1 MIFRNF
7 YQHSNTIL
15 LRLIVFKS
23 PLKIKVISF
32 FIFLLRVLTLNKSFN
47 LGDSENNLKY
57 SNKYKK
63 RFILDLRNAKLNL
76 HLVGIISQ
84 FFIDIKKKYK
94 NFSIITNENT
104 FSLNPI
110 KMYKKEF
117 DDLLLSLKKIIKF
130 KLIKDPKK
138 VKLENSSYIQISKK
152 DGYKLNGK
160 DFNDPKNIQKI
171 FNIYFNLKSFPI
183 NFDIN
188 KINKK
193 KNFKLYKTL
202 KENFILVFYPTH
214 DVEMKF
220 ETNKKRK
227 FGVINKNNFNLLK
240 KVFNQI
246 LFKIEKG
253 KISNFKIVLLNK
265 KSLNWPE
272 NKNIIDLRNF
282 EKLGLDFSQMLGLL
296 NKTGNWTLGS
306 EGTLQYYLM
315 LSSNLKHTVV
325 VDNSHWKI
333 KNSFGTAVPQFY
345 KGNGIKYK
353 NMPKNFIPIDASQII
368 KTIFDDY
375 KRFNNK

>member
-1 MIFRNF
+1 MIFRSF
-7 YQHSNTIL
+7 YQHSNTTL

-32 FIFLLRVLTLNKSFN
+32 FIFLLRILTLNMSFN

-63 RFILDLRNAKLNL
+63 KFILDLRNAKLNL
-76 HLVGIISQ
+76 HLVGVISQ

-117 DDLLLSLKKIIKF
+117 DGLLLSLKKKIKF

-188 KINKK
+188 KVNKN

-265 KSLNWPE
+265 K
-272 NKNIIDLRNF
+272 IF
-282 EKLGLDFSQMLGLL
+282 KLAR
-296 NKTGNWTLGS
+296 K
-306 EGTLQYYLM
+306 
-315 LSSNLKHTVV
+315 
-325 VDNSHWKI
+325 
-333 KNSFGTAVPQFY
+333 
-345 KGNGIKYK
+345 
-353 NMPKNFIPIDASQII
+353 
-368 KTIFDDY
+368 
-375 KRFNNK
+375 